1 MQRGS
6 RINTIWPIWLVC
18 PERRGAKVTGT
29 VGLGDADE
37 LEDATCCFP
46 RTALPVLG
54 CPGCIACCTKVKV
67 TGYLPTYLPTYLLT
81 CTYTCSLVLA
91 CWQLSLPLA
100 SLASSRLESF
110 LSSLSF
116 LMIPPITRLSPHSY
130 LPFHCHFC
138 KMYVSCISRRA
149 RLIHT
154 LCCLVDAGL
163 GPALKRNELE

>member
-67 TGYLPTYLPTYLLT
+67 TGYLPTYLPIYSLALT
-81 CTYTCSLVLA
+81 LAAWPWPAGNFPSLWPRSPLPVSS
-91 CWQLSLPLA
+91 LSSPRSPFSRSRP
-100 SLASSRLESF
+100 SLASPHTHTYPSTAISVRCMYHVF
-110 LSSLSF
+110 LDVLASS
-116 LMIPPITRLSPHSY
+116 I
-130 LPFHCHFC
+130 
-138 KMYVSCISRRA
+138 
-149 RLIHT
+149 
-154 LCCLVDAGL
+154 LVVVWSMQD
-163 GPALKRNELE
+163 